1 MQRAAC
7 VCRALLQ
14 HATNDLA
21 CLCMLPF
28 CIAVLQVMQTYARAN
43 KLPLD
48 VMRFMTEVT
57 SKTVEQV
64 TEPAAVGC
72 YIHGLVLEGA
82 RWVGSR
88 TTCVAASSFYYTN
101 KVWLLPRYDGSHC
114 LASSIWAAGAG

>member
-1 MQRAAC
+1 
-7 VCRALLQ
+7 
-14 HATNDLA
+14 
-21 CLCMLPF
+21 
-28 CIAVLQVMQTYARAN
+28 MQTYARAN

-82 RWVGSR
+82 RWVAGDTDSCKTSACLLGKCMHGSAR
-88 TTCVAASSFYYTN
+88 N
-101 KVWLLPRYDGSHC
+101 R
-114 LASSIWAAGAG
+114 

>member
-1 MQRAAC
+1 
-7 VCRALLQ
+7 
-14 HATNDLA
+14 
-21 CLCMLPF
+21 MLPF

-72 YIHGLVLEGA
+72 YIHGVVLEGA

-88 TTCVAASSFYYTN
+88 TTCVAASNFILQIKYGFFLGMTVVIVLQARFGQQAQADSC
-101 KVWLLPRYDGSHC
+101 P
-114 LASSIWAAGAG
+114 